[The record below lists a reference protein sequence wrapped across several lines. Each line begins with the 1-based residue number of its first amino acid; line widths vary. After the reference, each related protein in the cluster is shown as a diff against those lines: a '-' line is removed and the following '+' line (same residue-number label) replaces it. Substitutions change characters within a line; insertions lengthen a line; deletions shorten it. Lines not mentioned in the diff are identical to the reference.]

1 MDPVQAKRLMLEIP
15 RTARVVDVG
24 GGAAPFARADHVIDA
39 LPFDRAGE
47 GSDGHSG
54 VVGASRID
62 ASTWTQVDLC
72 ARKPWP
78 FENNSFDFAV
88 CSHVL
93 EDVRDPVWVCSE
105 LSRIARAGYIETP
118 SRIVEQSLGVE
129 SPAYAGYCHH
139 RWLVSR
145 RGSTLEFR
153 HKPHMLHAVDEA
165 IVAALPPT
173 RKVCSRYATVHL
185 RWEGAIDAREVLEF
199 NEGRIIDELCRYA
212 ERARHLG
219 DLTEAVPMS
228 LGKKWRKHVLYRRL
242 AAGRRCA

>member
-1 MDPVQAKRLMLEIP
+1 MQELP

-39 LPFDRAGE
+39 LSPDQAGA
-47 GSDGHSG
+47 GSDGVLG
-54 VVGASRID
+54 NGGARRLQR
-62 ASTWTQVDLC
+62 ASWTQVDLC
-72 ARKPWP
+72 DRRPWP
-78 FENNSFDFAV
+78 FADKSFDFAV

-93 EDVRDPVWVCSE
+93 EDVRDPIWVCSE
-105 LSRIARAGYIETP
+105 LSRIAKAGYIETP

-165 IVAALPPT
+165 IVQIVPPA
-173 RKVCSRYATVHL
+173 RKIHRRYATVQL
-185 RWEGAIDAREVLEF
+185 RWEGSVSAREVLEF
-199 NEGRIIDELCRYA
+199 NEGRIIDELCLYA
-212 ERARHLG
+212 ERASRLG
-219 DLTEAVPMS
+219 DLTEPVPMS
-228 LGKKWRKHVLYRRL
+228 LGRRWRKHVLYRRL
-242 AAGRRCA
+242 ASGRRCA